1 MKKLLFLPVLMITL
15 LSLNSCKLPESD
27 TESETTPTPQT
38 ESSPEEEGQ
47 EETAE
52 EEVEPEEE
60 QEETST
66 VVGLKK
72 ATNPEDFVGQ
82 RGGTPGE
89 RRNDPF
95 SLFPVPPQQSQ
106 AEIETLEAQ
115 REAAEESD
123 TGGESAESLPS
134 LPQEGSPQA
143 PPAPPEPEMARAIQV
158 QGAIRIGNSSV
169 AILKAPNDLNSRYVR
184 PGNFIAG
191 GQVLLKRI
199 NMEDRPTP
207 TVVLEELG
215 VDQEVI
221 KAVAEARPEEAEEA
235 EETEQS
241 VLPPPPPPP
250 AL

>member
-1 MKKLLFLPVLMITL
+1 MKRLLLLQILVIAL
-15 LSLNSCKLPESD
+15 LSLSSCKLPESD
-27 TESETTPTPQT
+27 TESETTQNPQT
-38 ESSPEEEGQ
+38 ESSPEEQPDEEEKEQ

-52 EEVEPEEE
+52 EPQSES
-60 QEETST
+60 ST
-66 VVGLKK
+66 VVGLKQ
-72 ATNPEDFVGQ
+72 ATNPEEFVQ
-82 RGGTPGE
+82 ERGETPGE

-115 REAAEESD
+115 REAAEEGEAA
-123 TGGESAESLPS
+123 TGEDGESPESLPS
-134 LPQEGSPQA
+134 LPSEGSPQA
-143 PPAPPEPEMARAIQV
+143 PPQPEIARAVQV
-158 QGAIRIGNSSV
+158 QGAIRIGNSAV
-169 AILKAPNDLNSRYVR
+169 AILKAPNDPNSRYVR

-221 KAVAEARPEEAEEA
+221 KAVAVAQPEETEET

-241 VLPPPPPPP
+241 VLPPPPPP
-250 AL
+250 AI